1 MPPEMQ
7 DPIAQDHDELTAPV
21 TPEPEATPPEPEAAA
36 TEIGADDVAGEAV
49 ADQAEQTLGDAISA
63 GLAAVSGEADEVDDE
78 GIPQVGERARE
89 RYRELIKAR
98 KEAEERLNATQ
109 AEIQA
114 FRPLAEQHQQL
125 MLGLAEL
132 GISQDMWQSFFD
144 FASAARSQNPADLQ
158 RAFQLIEAQ
167 RAELA
172 ERLSGS
178 GVEVPGFDPL
188 DAHPDLK
195 TRVEAYELT
204 REDALKLARLEALER
219 QRQAPQVPQAPTY
232 APEPGPPGGFS
243 AAGLESARGEL
254 NALHAELA
262 GADPDFPALFPAL
275 TQVAGRILV
284 SAPREQWV
292 PLIRQAYGTLK
303 QEAAKNARQAA
314 RRPRPIP
321 STPAGGV
328 GKGIPTSLRDA
339 ISAGLASVRA
349 GQ

>member
-7 DPIAQDHDELTAPV
+7 DPIAQDHDELATP
-21 TPEPEATPPEPEAAA
+21 TPEPELIPPEPAAAA
-36 TEIGADDVAGEAV
+36 TEVGAEDESAEAAPAGEG
-49 ADQAEQTLGDAISA
+49 EQTLGDAISA
-63 GLAAVSGEADEVDDE
+63 GLAAVSGGDDAVDEE

-98 KEAEERLNATQ
+98 KEAEEKLSATQ

-114 FRPLAEQHQQL
+114 WRPLAEQHQQL

-132 GISQDMWQSFFD
+132 GIGQDMWQAFFD
-144 FASAARSQNPADLQ
+144 FASATKSQNPADLQ
-158 RAFQLIEAQ
+158 RALQLIESQ

-178 GVEVPGFDPL
+178 GVEVAGFDPL
-188 DAHPDLK
+188 DTHPDLK
-195 TRVEAYELT
+195 ARVEAYEIS

-219 QRQAPQVPQAPTY
+219 QRQAQPPQGY
-232 APEPGPPGGFS
+232 APPASPSPGAFS
-243 AAGLESARGEL
+243 PAALESARGEL

-262 GADPDFPALFPAL
+262 GADPDFQALFPAL

-303 QEAAKNARQAA
+303 QEAAKNARQSA
-314 RRPRPIP
+314 RRPRPIA

-328 GKGIPTSLRDA
+328 GKGVPTSLRDA